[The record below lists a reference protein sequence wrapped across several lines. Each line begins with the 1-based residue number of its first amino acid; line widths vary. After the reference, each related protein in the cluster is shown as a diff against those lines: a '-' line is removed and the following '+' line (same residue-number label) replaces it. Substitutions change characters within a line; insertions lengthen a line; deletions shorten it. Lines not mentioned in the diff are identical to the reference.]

1 MTTRQT
7 LVLDRARIAATVSM
21 ADYVLA
27 VEEAFRRHGS
37 GGMRVPAVVHIPA
50 QAGAFHVKSAGYDGA
65 PGYVAVKVNGN
76 FPDNPRTHGLPTIQG
91 AIVLCDGANGSLLAV
106 MDSIEVTAMRTAA
119 ATAVAAKYLA
129 PQGVHVA
136 TIIGCGVQARPQ
148 LLALREV
155 LSLDTV
161 YAFDI
166 DVDRRDAFVAEMRSE
181 QTLDVR
187 PIDEIAVGTWASQLI
202 VTCTSS
208 RTPFLGPSHVRP
220 GTFIA
225 AVGAD
230 NDDKQ
235 ELEPALLRGA
245 RVAVDDL
252 AQCAKIGEL
261 HHALDAGVMTVDDVC
276 AELGAIV
283 AGGKRPE
290 FDRND
295 IVVFDSTG
303 SAIQDVAAAGM
314 IYDRARAGGSG
325 FAIAFGGHEQGGDE
339 PE

>member
-7 LVLDRARIAATVSM
+7 LVLDRPNIGATMSM
-21 ADYVLA
+21 SDYVLA
-27 VEEAFRRHGS
+27 VEEGFRRLGS
-37 GGMRVPAVVHIPA
+37 GDMRVPEVVHIPVPT
-50 QAGAFHVKSAGYDGA
+50 GAFHVKSAGYDGA

-91 AIVLCDGANGSLLAV
+91 AIILCDGADGSLLAV

-129 PQGVHVA
+129 PRVAPVA

-148 LLALREV
+148 LLALQEV
-155 LSLDTV
+155 LSLETV

-166 DVDRRDAFVAEMRSE
+166 DVDRRDAFVAGMRSE
-181 QTLDVR
+181 AALDVR
-187 PIDEIAVGTWASQLI
+187 PVDEIAEGTRASQII

-208 RTPFLGPSHVRP
+208 RNPFLGPSHVQP

-235 ELEPALLRGA
+235 ELEAELLRGS
-245 RVAVDDL
+245 RVVVDIL
-252 AQCAKIGEL
+252 AQCATIGEL
-261 HHALDAGVMTVDDVC
+261 HHAIDAGVMTIDDVF

-283 AGGKRPE
+283 AEGARPE
-290 FDRND
+290 LDSND

-314 IYDRARAGGSG
+314 IYDRARHADAAL
-325 FAIAFGGHEQGGDE
+325 AIAFGGRE
-339 PE
+339 